1 MNNKQAK
8 KLRQYAKKEYID
20 LFRALLD
27 LPLRERIK
35 LAFRLVFRR

>member
-1 MNNKQAK
+1 MNSKIAK
-8 KLRQYAKKEYID
+8 KIRQYAKKEYVD

-27 LPLRERIK
+27 LPLRERVK